1 MSNKRFVSYD
11 DTDTVSKYFKDIR
24 KIDLEFKSKYK
35 TEHLSLEEEVKLAKK
50 ILKGDQ
56 KAIDEL
62 VKANLRFVVSI
73 VKPYQNC
80 GLTLPDLINEGN
92 IGLIKAA
99 QKFDYT
105 KGFRFISYAVWWV
118 RQSILHS
125 LNENARIVRLPT
137 NVINKLHSLKKSIDK
152 FETENEREPT
162 IGELENLDK
171 ETIELL
177 YSGKCA
183 SLNDPIGKDGEYELG
198 DMIAHDEN
206 NDSEENKF
214 FVDERVKVVLNETL
228 KILSPR
234 EKDIIQ
240 SYYGINV
247 PHGPMI
253 LEDIGIKYNL
263 SKERV
268 RQLKSK
274 SLRKLKFSSLLL
286 YRVLNE

>member
-1 MSNKRFVSYD
+1 MNKRYVSYD
-11 DTDTVSKYFKDIR
+11 DNNTVSKYFKDIR

-35 TEHLSLEEEVKLAKK
+35 TNHLSLEEEVKLAKK
-50 ILKGDQ
+50 ILKGDK

-62 VKANLRFVVSI
+62 VLANLRFVVSI

-92 IGLIKAA
+92 LGLIKAA

-137 NVINKLHSLKKSIDK
+137 NVINKLHTLKKSIDK

-171 ETIELL
+171 ETSELL

-198 DMIAHDEN
+198 DMIAHEEN
-206 NDSEENKF
+206 NDAEENKF
-214 FVDERVKVVLNETL
+214 FVDERIKVALNETL
-228 KILSPR
+228 KILTPR
-234 EKDIIQ
+234 ERDIIQ
-240 SYYGINV
+240 CYYGINT

-253 LEDIGIKYNL
+253 LESIGEKY
-263 SKERV
+263 SITKERI
-268 RQLKSK
+268 RQIKNK
-274 SLRKLKFSSLLL
+274 ALRRLRFSSENL
-286 YRVLNE
+286 YNVLNS